1 MPGSGGAAPL
11 ITCLNW
17 LKCGWSGWRTPSLG
31 AFLGRPLPMQ
41 LGVAGLRRSPR
52 ERGLLTRS
60 RPGGLCYMFIPSLTD
75 RKQPESYLTFPEP
88 FPRAQTSKFSGR
100 ILSSQGLPKQ
110 PWALSPALSTWVS
123 GCLLRAMVTFYF
135 LQ

>member
-1 MPGSGGAAPL
+1 MPGSGGAALL
-11 ITCLNW
+11 ISHLNW
-17 LKCGWSGWRTPSLG
+17 LKCGWSGWRIPSLS
-31 AFLGRPLPMQ
+31 AFLGRPPLIQ
-41 LGVAGLRRSPR
+41 LGIARLRRSQR

-60 RPGGLCYMFIPSLTD
+60 RPEGLCYMFTPSLTD
-75 RKQPESYLTFPEP
+75 GKQPERSYLTFPEP

-123 GCLLRAMVTFYF
+123 GCYF